1 MMGMVAHAWNSTEA
15 EVEGSQVQDQPRI
28 YTIPC
33 IKNKS
38 RMGVGGPGQRK
49 DT

>member
-1 MMGMVAHAWNSTEA
+1 MMGVVVHAWNSLEA

-28 YTIPC
+28 YTILC

-38 RMGVGGPGQRK
+38 RMRVGAPGLQK
-49 DT
+49 DS